1 MSEGIDQVKVVLGSA
16 IEMVNAEQKL
26 VSVDWKVVYRQVLD
40 LDEKEA
46 SELAASV
53 GLLDL
58 SNDELEAKIEG
69 VALVAGQYAAFVL
82 RMLKI
87 VLPKPVVNV
96 VGK

>member
-58 SNDELEAKIEG
+58 SNDELEARIES